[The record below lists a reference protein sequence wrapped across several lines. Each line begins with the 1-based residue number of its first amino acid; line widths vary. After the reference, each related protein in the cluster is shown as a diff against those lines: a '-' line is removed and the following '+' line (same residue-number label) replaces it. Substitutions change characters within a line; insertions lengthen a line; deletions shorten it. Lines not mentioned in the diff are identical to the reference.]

1 MLLPRRETLSRSDQ
15 LLLDLVQ
22 SCTDT
27 TASAATT
34 IASLELGLGVLEQ
47 HLEVGLVPGTSLGRG
62 LEGVVLAAEAV
73 VPGGGRVAGSVGLA
87 TGLDPDEGIGKL
99 VAGVGRGADT
109 ESGAVDVAPVTPLV
123 AQASDGVA
131 AGIDDGVV
139 GHAGRLE
146 QRRKG
151 VDVDLL
157 VLARVV
163 LGIRGIRELT
173 GALVPITCA
182 LAAVVFFLSVSLS
195 IEETTRAKCL
205 PSVPTG
211 SVGGNTTNL
220 LGATGGLVDVGKL
233 LRTGLEVG
241 IPAQPT
247 TVTSVDVHDDV
258 GEVKV
263 LKSVRNT
270 ITVTV
275 GAVLAG
281 LQVGV
286 GHQVGERI
294 GLDEEREGRLRV
306 GLDDLDDG
314 YGVAH
319 VR

>member
-15 LLLDLVQ
+15 LLFDLVNA
-22 SCTDT
+22 CTDT
-27 TASAATT
+27 AASAATT
-34 IASLELGLGVLEQ
+34 IASLESGLGVLDE

-62 LEGVVLAAEAV
+62 LVGVVLAAEAV
-73 VPGGGRVAGSVGLA
+73 VPGGGRVAGSVGLT
-87 TGLDPDEGIGKL
+87 TGLDPDEGIGKI

-146 QRRKG
+146 QRREG

-173 GALVPITCA
+173 GALVPVTCA
-182 LAAVVFFLSVSLS
+182 LAAVVFFSVSPS
-195 IEETTRAKCL
+195 IDETGREKCL
-205 PSVPTG
+205 PRVPTG

-258 GEVKV
+258 GEAKA

-294 GLDEEREGRLRV
+294 GLDEEREGRLGV

-319 VR
+319 LR